1 MTGLQFV
8 PPAPAPWRAFLE
20 RHAVAVFSTI
30 TVVVT
35 VAILLAPLPAIAGPA
50 LVVFIPALVAALL
63 LRLGGG
69 SVRKQL
75 FSRRVWGISARWAA
89 ISLGAAVALR
99 LAVSLL
105 GLLAGHPF
113 APGAF
118 VPFLLAGF
126 LFAAG
131 EEIGWRGFALPR
143 LLASGRSPLV
153 AALMLGVPWALLH
166 LPLVLPGKL
175 SAGTPMAAQF
185 LMMVA
190 LSVLTSWA
198 YLASGRSLTAA
209 ALLHGGQT
217 LFVFLNDGLGPVA
230 SGWLM
235 ALAYGGAALL
245 IAVLSKG
252 TLGWRGPDG
261 LRG

>member
-1 MTGLQFV
+1 MTGLQFA
-8 PPAPAPWRAFLE
+8 PPAPGSWRAFLD
-20 RHAVAVFSTI
+20 RHAVAVFTTI

-35 VAILLAPLPAIAGPA
+35 VAILLAPLPTIAGPA

-63 LRLGGG
+63 LRLTGG
-69 SVRKQL
+69 SIRNQL
-75 FSRRVWGISARWAA
+75 FSKHVWRISAKWAA
-89 ISLGAAVALR
+89 ISLGAALALR
-99 LAVSLL
+99 LAASVL
-105 GLLAGHPF
+105 GLFAGRPF
-113 APGAF
+113 TPGPF
-118 VPFLLAGF
+118 IPFLLAGF

-143 LLASGRSPLV
+143 LLASGRSPLI

-185 LMMVA
+185 LVMVA

-209 ALLHGGQT
+209 ALLHGGQN
-217 LFVFLNDGLGPVA
+217 LFAFLNDGLGPVA

-235 ALAYGGAALL
+235 AIAYGGAALL
-245 IAVLSKG
+245 IAVLTKG
-252 TLGWRGPDG
+252 RLGWRDG
-261 LRG
+261 G